1 MGSRGSY
8 IKSGGFTE
16 YKYKTIMRYNNN
28 RFLVLKDPKQS
39 VKTPEM
45 SNSKWAV
52 YVTLAKSGDIQSISF
67 YNGSRRKY
75 KEIDFLHT
83 HGGVAPHI
91 HYIDPLSKN
100 MRTGKWEPLTT
111 KQKNKVAS
119 IFNFYER
126 HNLKELAKNSR
137 LK

>member
-8 IKSGGFTE
+8 IRAGGFKE

-67 YNGSRRKY
+67 YDGNRRKY

-91 HYIDPLSKN
+91 HYIDPKSMD
-100 MRTGKWEPLTT
+100 MRSGDWDKLTT
-111 KQKNKVAS
+111 KQKSKVRS
-119 IFNFYER
+119 IFSFYER
-126 HNLKELAKNSR
+126 HNLKELAKKSR
-137 LK
+137 